1 MSLKNPKQLIL
12 NNLEKEKSCF
22 KDLMVKLREQKK
34 AIENQDEN
42 RVVQVIE
49 EKRALIDDFKNLE
62 EEVETQLQLLS
73 PKDIEGLAQEGE
85 VLKESLESLLEAI
98 IRMEEECE
106 EGIGSKMREVEK
118 RILELQKGKKIGKG
132 YGRYPKIR
140 PLISKKI

>member
-22 KDLMVKLREQKK
+22 KDLMEKLKEQKK

-42 RVVQVIE
+42 RVAQVIE
-49 EKRALIDDFKNLE
+49 EKSPLIENFKKIE
-62 EEVETQLQLLS
+62 EEIETQLQLLS
-73 PKDIEGLAQEGE
+73 HKEIEGLAQEGE
-85 VLKESLESLLEAI
+85 VLKESLKSQLEAI

-106 EGIGSKMREVEK
+106 EEIGSKMREVEK
-118 RILELQKGKKIGKG
+118 RILGLQKGKKIGKG
-132 YGRYPKIR
+132 YGRYLKIR